1 MTVRRSLPLVFAMAL
16 VLSACADEPAPSG
29 DGASPADLG
38 PAIPADG
45 VVLRLA
51 NEGGFVPAGFPLLDV
66 PTFTLYGDGTV
77 ITLGAQIAI
86 YPGPALPAI
95 VERQLDDA
103 AVRSIVDRAIE
114 AGLGEGDLDLSDTG
128 DVAIADAST
137 AVFSLTVD
145 GETTTAKVYAMGFEG
160 GPAMMPGL
168 SERQIEL
175 RKELA
180 ALAADLSDLSWVAA
194 RGGSIG
200 EEGMY
205 AGDAA
210 RLLIGPVLDDP
221 EIPQEPVSWPLDVA
235 LKDLGDAVAWDEHTR
250 CAMVSGED
258 WAVLRDAA
266 SGANQLTAWVDG
278 RTQRSIAFRPLLPDE
293 TGC

>member
-1 MTVRRSLPLVFAMAL
+1 MTVRRLLPLVFATAL

-29 DGASPADLG
+29 DGASSADPG
-38 PAIPADG
+38 PVIPADG

-77 ITLGAQIAI
+77 ISPGAQIAI

-103 AVRSIVDRAIE
+103 AVRAIVDRAVE

-137 AVFSLTVD
+137 AVFTLTVD
-145 GETTTAKVYAMGFEG
+145 GRTTTAEVYALGFDG
-160 GPAMMPGL
+160 DDAAMPGL
-168 SERQIEL
+168 SEREVAL
-175 RKELA
+175 RRDLA
-180 ALAADLSDLSWVAA
+180 SLAADLSDLSWVTEA
-194 RGGSIG
+194 GGSLG
-200 EEGMY
+200 DEVPY

-210 RLLIGPVLDDP
+210 RILIAPVIDDP
-221 EIPQEPVSWPLDVA
+221 ELPQEV
-235 LKDLGDAVAWDEHTR
+235 VAWPVEQPFRSMGEPTPWDPRTR
-250 CAMVSGED
+250 CAVLDGED
-258 WAVLRDAA
+258 WAAVRAVA
-266 SGANQLTAWVDG
+266 ERANQLSPWSDG
-278 RTQRSIAFRPLLPDE
+278 RVERSIAFRPLLPGE
-293 TGC
+293 AGC